1 MHNKQF
7 ENLELWNAFKE
18 GQKNAYAEIYEKY
31 AKAMYAYGMRFTNN
45 YELIED
51 SIHDIFV
58 KLHSDRKKLPEVN
71 NIKFYLFVSLKNT
84 LFNKK
89 SELSKTF
96 SLDLLET
103 HLPSPTFTVEE
114 KIILEEQIT
123 EYKNV
128 LSLINSIL
136 STRQK
141 QVIYYKY
148 VEQLSYKEISVI
160 MDINIQSAK
169 NMSQI
174 ALKKIRANFP
184 DSIIFIS
191 FFLLSIRF

>member
-1 MHNKQF
+1 MQSKQS
-7 ENLELWNAFKE
+7 ENLELWNAFRGGNE
-18 GQKNAYAEIYEKY
+18 NAYAKIYEKY
-31 AKAMYAYGMRFTNN
+31 AKAMYAYGIRFTNN

-58 KLHSDRKKLPEVN
+58 KLYNDRKKLPEIN
-71 NIKFYLFVSLKNT
+71 NIKFYLFVSLKNI

-89 SELSKTF
+89 SELKRTF
-96 SLDLLET
+96 SLDLLEVP
-103 HLPSPTFTVEE
+103 LPSPTYTVEE
-114 KIILEEQIT
+114 KIIFEEQVA

-128 LSLINSIL
+128 LSFINSIL
-136 STRQK
+136 STRQR

-148 VEQLSYKEISVI
+148 VEQLSYKEISTI

-191 FFLLSIRF
+191 LFLLSIRF